1 MGVTALVAHSG
12 GPTSVINASLAGII
26 EQARDGRV
34 IGRLLGA
41 RFGVDGILT
50 QNFIDLFAL
59 PGEAVATLRH
69 APSSAIGSSRRALTT
84 ADDERILDVC
94 RTNDVRFLFYT
105 GGNGSMGT
113 AHRIARLARD
123 AGQPLSVIGVPKTID
138 NDVAGTDHTPGYP
151 SAAKFFACAV
161 RDIGADN
168 AALLDQVQLVEVL
181 GRNAG
186 WLTAA
191 TVLARRDADDPPHL
205 VYVPERPLPVTRFL
219 DDVQR
224 VFDRL
229 GRAVVAVCEG
239 QLDEHGEPFGA
250 DVRMSS
256 RGPLATNLAHRLA
269 TLVTERLGLKAR
281 AEKPGLLG
289 RSTALVQHKL
299 DRDEAYRCGT
309 ASVRAAI
316 DGASAVMV
324 ALARA
329 SGRDYECSTTLVP
342 LETVADLERHFPLEW
357 IGGHGND
364 VRQEFLE
371 YSRPL
376 VGEIEHYPFWGGPAS
391 KA

>member
-12 GPTSVINASLAGII
+12 GPTSVINASLAGVI
-26 EQARDGRV
+26 EQARRERD
-34 IGRLLGA
+34 ISRLIGA
-41 RFGVDGILT
+41 RFGVDGILR
-50 QNFIDLFAL
+50 QNFVDLFAL
-59 PGEAVATLRH
+59 PEEQLAALNH
-69 APSSAIGSSRRALTT
+69 APSSAIGSSRRALTP
-84 ADDERILDVC
+84 ADDERILEVC
-94 RTNDVRFLFYT
+94 RANDVRFLFYT
-105 GGNGSMGT
+105 GGNGSMET
-113 AHRIARLARD
+113 ARRIARLSSA

-151 SAAKFFACAV
+151 SAAQFFACAA

-168 AALLDQVQLVEVL
+168 GALLDQVQLVEVL

-186 WLTAA
+186 WLAAA
-191 TVLARRDADDPPHL
+191 TALARHDENDPPHL
-205 VYVPERPLPVTRFL
+205 VYVPERPLPLTRFL

-250 DVRMSS
+250 DVRMTS

-289 RSTALVQHKL
+289 RSTALVQHAL
-299 DRDEAYRCGT
+299 DRDEAHRCG
-309 ASVRAAI
+309 AAAVRAAI

-329 SGRDYECSTTLVP
+329 PGRDYTCSTTLVP
-342 LETVADLERHFPLEW
+342 LKTVAGVERHLPAEW
-357 IGGHGND
+357 ISEEGRD
-364 VRQEFLE
+364 VRPEFLE
-371 YSRPL
+371 YARPL
-376 VGEIEHYPFWGGPAS
+376 VGEIDHYPFWGGR
-391 KA
+391 